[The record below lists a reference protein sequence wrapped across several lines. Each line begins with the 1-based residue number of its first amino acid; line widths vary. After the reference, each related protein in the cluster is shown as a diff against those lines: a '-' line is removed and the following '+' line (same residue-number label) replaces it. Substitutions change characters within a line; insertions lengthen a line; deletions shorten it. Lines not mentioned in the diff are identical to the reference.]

1 MTARDRRRQSKR
13 YSVRWKTA
21 VVFDKADSRPVFHT
35 QTQDLSIGG
44 TAIYSER
51 SDLEG
56 ALVTVLLDR
65 PAGPDGEVPKML
77 KMRAQVVSSVYVPAK
92 SAYRLGLKFLP
103 SADDALSALAEVLNG
118 VEAGGRLEQLKRL
131 AQAKQTDVPAS
142 DPQEE
147 INRRVDGALRKA
159 YAYLKE
165 LVENLNVVK
174 PPFPKAYSIAGAPP
188 LDGLEWDA
196 GRVDLRDRDR
206 TRLCEEVALNFRLNG
221 RRAIEVTREYP
232 AHEKF
237 KQILLENKI
246 EFRAREGRNARGVPD
261 RTTFAFPCE
270 VNARLVL
277 TGNYENG
284 TIEMTT
290 RHVERFGMLS
300 YRLAPEAISDEALE
314 HLAGFLLGEMPSVG
328 AMLAH
333 RV

>member
-1 MTARDRRRQSKR
+1 MIARDRRRQSKR
-13 YSVRWKTA
+13 YSLRWKTA

-35 QTQDLSIGG
+35 HTQDLSIGG

-51 SDLEG
+51 GDLEG

-65 PAGPDGEVPKML
+65 PSGPDGEVPKMI
-77 KMRAQVVSSVYVPAK
+77 KMRAQVVSSVFVSAR

-103 SADDALSALAEVLNG
+103 STDDALSALAEVLNG
-118 VEAGGRLEQLKRL
+118 VESGGRLEQLKRL
-131 AQAKQTDVPAS
+131 AQAKQAETPAA

-147 INRRVDGALRKA
+147 VNRRVEGALRKA

-188 LDGLEWDA
+188 LDGLAWDA
-196 GRVDLRDRDR
+196 GRVDLRERER
-206 TRLCEEVALNFRLNG
+206 TRLCEEVTLNFRLDG
-221 RRAIEVTREYP
+221 RRQVEVTREYP

-237 KQILLENKI
+237 KQILIENKI
-246 EFRAREGRNARGVPD
+246 EFRTREGRNERGVPD
-261 RTTFAFPCE
+261 RTTFVFPCE

-277 TGNYENG
+277 TGDYEKG
-284 TIEMTT
+284 AIEVTT
-290 RHVERFGMLS
+290 RHIERFGMLS
-300 YRLAPEAISDEALE
+300 YRLAPEGISDEALE
-314 HLAGFLLGEMPSVG
+314 HLAGFLLGETPSVG
-328 AMLAH
+328 TMLAH